1 MAVELATA
9 YVSIVPSAQGI
20 GASIAK
26 ELAPVESAAAST
38 GTKAG
43 SSLSGGL
50 FGAVKKETE
59 GAVGPGGPIG
69 NILGVLGPT
78 GTIAAAG
85 IGLGAVL
92 FSAASDVDS
101 ALDTIQ
107 VSTGA
112 TGKVLDGLG
121 DSFKNVAASTP
132 SSFGDIS
139 KTLAEVYQRTGLT
152 GPALEGLTTQ
162 VLDFNRTTKDSPIAV
177 KDLTL
182 ALSGFNVPA
191 KDSGKAL
198 DNLFRISQNT
208 GVPLAELI
216 STLNTAGPSARGFG
230 FDVSTTAG
238 LMAQLNRAGVD
249 SSSIIPGLRK
259 AFVGFAKDGK
269 EPAGALRDV
278 IGQMDGLIKAG
289 DLAGARNLAVQTFG
303 GKGVGLVDAALS
315 GKLSL
320 AELSKTFATTG
331 DGIIATAKKTDDAGE
346 SLKTLG
352 NNAKLIGAELGKPIF
367 DLVSDGLKKLV
378 PLAHDAAKE
387 IAEFIK
393 WGEKSGVFATL
404 GDAIKVSFDIIAKV
418 VKSAFDVIKG
428 VITFFDDLI
437 HGRWGQLWDDFVNII
452 KGVFEGLP
460 GIILGFVASIGS
472 WLIDKGKELIKGL
485 VNGIV
490 DALPGIGNFFLE
502 LPGKILGFVG
512 DLTLTLLT
520 KGLDLLAGLL
530 AGIIQKA
537 PEVATWFAN
546 LPLQVLAWI
555 ADVTLTLLGKGVD
568 FLAGLIVGLVQKA
581 VDVAT
586 WFGALPGKAL
596 EWITDVVGT
605 LVPKG
610 VDFLVGLI
618 QGFENK
624 VGDVLSWISGLPGKV
639 VDTLG
644 DLSGKLVNAGASLI
658 SGFWDG
664 IKSAWNHLAD
674 MAHINI
680 PKIHIPWPID
690 EDFGGGSVDL
700 LPHLAAGGLINRAG
714 MAWVGEQGPEA
725 VLLPAGA
732 AVLPTSLSQGL
743 NAQPAAAAPSI
754 IHVELTLDGEVIA
767 RRIVDPTITARN
779 RALVKRASTRR
790 R

>member
-26 ELAPVESAAAST
+26 ELAPVESAAATT
-38 GTKAG
+38 GAKAG
-43 SSLSGGL
+43 SSLSGGI
-50 FGAVKKETE
+50 FGAVNKE
-59 GAVGPGGPIG
+59 ASSAISPGGPIG

-85 IGLGAVL
+85 LGLGAVL

-121 DSFKNVAASTP
+121 DSFKNVAANTP
-132 SSFGDIS
+132 SSFSDIS
-139 KTLAEVYQRTGLT
+139 ATLAEVYQRTGLT

-162 VLDFNRTTKDSPIAV
+162 VLDFNRTTKDSPINV

-182 ALSGFNVPA
+182 ALAGFNVPA

-198 DNLFRISQNT
+198 DGLFRTSQAT

-216 STLNTAGPSARGFG
+216 STLNTAGPTARQFG
-230 FDVSTTAG
+230 FNASTTAG
-238 LMAQLNRAGVD
+238 LLAELNRAGVD
-249 SSSIIPGLRK
+249 FSGIMPGLRK
-259 AFVGFAKDGK
+259 AFIGFAKDGK
-269 EPAGALRDV
+269 EPAAALKDV
-278 IGQMDGLIKAG
+278 IGQMDGLVKAG
-289 DLAGARNLAVQTFG
+289 DIAGARNLAVQTFG
-303 GKGVGLVDAALS
+303 ARGVGLVDAAVS

-320 AELSKTFATTG
+320 EDLSKTFATSG

-346 SLKTLG
+346 SFKTLG

-367 DLVSDGLKKLV
+367 ELVSQGLKDLV

-387 IAEFIK
+387 IQAFLK
-393 WGEKSGVFATL
+393 WGEKSGVFAAF
-404 GDAIKVSFDIIAKV
+404 GEAIKGAFNIIVRV
-418 VKSAFDVIKG
+418 VKSAFDVLKG
-428 VITFFDDLI
+428 VFDFFDDLV

-452 KGVFEGLP
+452 KGVLEGVP
-460 GIILGFVASIGS
+460 GIILGFIAKVGS
-472 WLIDKGKELIKGL
+472 FLLDKAGDLIKGL
-485 VNGIV
+485 VTGLVN
-490 DALPGIGNFFLE
+490 ALPDIANFFLE
-502 LPGKILGFVG
+502 LPGKILAFFADAG
-512 DLTLTLLT
+512 LWLLS

-530 AGIIQKA
+530 AGIVQKA

-546 LPLQVLAWI
+546 LPLNVLTWI
-555 ADVTLTLLGKGVD
+555 ADTAGTLIPKGID
-568 FLAGLIVGLVQKA
+568 FIAGLIGGLIEKA
-581 VDVAT
+581 VELAT
-586 WFGALPGKAL
+586 WVQDLPGKVL
-596 EWITDVVGT
+596 DWLGDVTDK
-605 LVPKG
+605 LLPKG

-624 VGDVLSWISGLPGKV
+624 VGDVLSWVTGLPGKIV
-639 VDTLG
+639 EAVG
-644 DLSGKLVNAGASLI
+644 DLSGRLVDAGKSLI
-658 SGFWDG
+658 GGLWEG
-664 IKSAWNHLAD
+664 IKAAWNAAADLATFD
-674 MAHINI
+674 L
-680 PKIHIPWPID
+680 PKVHIPGTSVDI
-690 EDFGGGSVDL
+690 GGGTISL
-700 LPHLAAGGLINRAG
+700 LPHLAVGGLIKSAG

-732 AVLPTSLSQGL
+732 AVLPSSLSQGL
-743 NAQPAAAAPSI
+743 ATQPATAAPSM

-767 RRIVDPTITARN
+767 RRIVNPTITERN